1 MAHCPKYKYNKRI
14 HYNSNKATSTTD
26 FEIGWLI
33 IQNSTKMNATRTNW
47 RNWDR
52 AWSLQMAH
60 DLKYKYKIC
69 NQYNLNKAGSTV
81 DLQLDDL
88 PSTFQ
93 KQHGT
98 YNLNTARSTAR
109 LLYDDLQS
117 IYNQDNKSNNVIFA
131 ADVVHL
137 NQLHTANLWQITW
150 NLSQI
155 LWYDGS
161 PSDMQIKHTT
171 NIAKLHRIY
180 RGWLN
185 TMAISCIS
193 KQLNATTIFQITR
206 APSGMS

>member
-1 MAHCPKYKYNKRI
+1 
-14 HYNSNKATSTTD
+14 
-26 FEIGWLI
+26 
-33 IQNSTKMNATRTNW
+33 
-47 RNWDR
+47 
-52 AWSLQMAH
+52 MAH

-131 ADVVHL
+131 ADVIHL
-137 NQLHTANLWQITW
+137 NQLHTANL
-150 NLSQI
+150 
-155 LWYDGS
+155 
-161 PSDMQIKHTT
+161 
-171 NIAKLHRIY
+171 
-180 RGWLN
+180 
-185 TMAISCIS
+185 
-193 KQLNATTIFQITR
+193 
-206 APSGMS
+206 